1 MSDATISQ
9 LGRFKIVSEL
19 GRGAMG
25 VVYRAE
31 DPLLNRTVAIKT
43 ILMAPDMEGH
53 AEYEARFYQEAK
65 AAGGLNHPN
74 IITIHDIGREG
85 DTAYMA
91 MELLDGV
98 ELREMMARGRVP
110 LPLALE
116 LMAQVADGLAFAHER
131 GVVHRDVK
139 PANVMVLRGR
149 HAKIMDFG
157 IARMRVSEVKTQTGA
172 VMGSPKYMSPE
183 QVTGQRPDHRSDIFS
198 LGLIVYEI
206 ASGAAPFSASTIT
219 GLMHA
224 IATET
229 PAPPSAV
236 DASLPPVLDLIVAR
250 ALEKECAARYQSA
263 AEIAADLRAC
273 LERLAHAPAA
283 APAAAAAPVAP
294 AGGAVEKTVK
304 IAAVPAG
311 GAGEKTVK
319 IAAVPADAPTVKTP
333 MATTLAAEPTRRP
346 EAAGAGLVTTGH
358 MHPLYP
364 SRSFDSGAAL
374 QNLAAMAAGGVTDAG
389 AQPASG
395 AGNALRAVWGDPD
408 RRVFA
413 AAIVAAV
420 IGAALIALL

>member
-1 MSDATISQ
+1 MAGATIGQ
-9 LGRFKIVSEL
+9 LGRYRILAEL

-43 ILMAPDMEGH
+43 ILMTADAEGR
-53 AEYEARFYQEAK
+53 AEYEARFFQEAK

-98 ELREMMARGRVP
+98 ELRELMQRARVP
-110 LPLALE
+110 LPLALD
-116 LMAQVADGLAFAHER
+116 LAAQVADGLAFAHEC
-131 GVVHRDVK
+131 GVVHRDIK

-157 IARMRVSEVKTQTGA
+157 IARMKVSEVKTQTGA

-183 QVTGQRPDHRSDIFS
+183 QVTGQQPDQRSDIFS
-198 LGLIVYEI
+198 LGIILYEL
-206 ASGAAPFSASTIT
+206 ASGAAPFTAPTIT

-250 ALEKECAARYQSA
+250 ALEKDRDARYQSA

-273 LERLAHAPAA
+273 LERLRTGTSAA
-283 APAAAAAPVAP
+283 RPD
-294 AGGAVEKTVK
+294 AVETTVK
-304 IAAVPAG
+304 VTAISA
-311 GAGEKTVK
+311 GAG
-319 IAAVPADAPTVKTP
+319 
-333 MATTLAAEPTRRP
+333 ATTLKGDSTLASEATRAAGHGAPPARRP
-346 EAAGAGLVTTGH
+346 DSPSGEQLTTTGR
-358 MHPLYP
+358 MILLYP
-364 SRSFDSGAAL
+364 ARSFDSSAAL
-374 QNLAAMAAGGVTDAG
+374 QKLAVMATTGVTDAG

-395 AGNALRAVWGDPD
+395 PGNTLRAVWGDTD
-408 RRVFA
+408 RRIFA
-413 AAIVAAV
+413 AAVAIAIAGAV
-420 IGAALIALL
+420 AVALL

>member
-1 MSDATISQ
+1 MAGATISQ
-9 LGRFKIVSEL
+9 LGRYRILAEL

-43 ILMAPDMEGH
+43 ILMTADAEGR
-53 AEYEARFYQEAK
+53 AEYEARFFQEAK

-91 MELLDGV
+91 MELLDGI
-98 ELREMMARGRVP
+98 ELRDLMQRGRVP
-110 LPLALE
+110 LPLALD
-116 LMAQVADGLAFAHER
+116 LAAQVADGLAFAHER
-131 GVVHRDVK
+131 GVVHRDIK

-157 IARMRVSEVKTQTGA
+157 IARMKVSEVHTQTGA

-198 LGLIVYEI
+198 LGIILYELV
-206 ASGAAPFSASTIT
+206 SGTTPFTSPTIT

-250 ALEKECAARYQSA
+250 ALEKERDERYQGA
-263 AEIAADLRAC
+263 AEIAADLRTC
-273 LERLAHAPAA
+273 LERLGQGRAG
-283 APAAAAAPVAP
+283 AAAAHP
-294 AGGAVEKTVK
+294 GATAE
-304 IAAVPAG
+304 
-311 GAGEKTVK
+311 
-319 IAAVPADAPTVKTP
+319 
-333 MATTLAAEPTRRP
+333 TTLKATAISTDPGAITLKGDSTLASEATRALGREAPPARRP
-346 EAAGAGLVTTGH
+346 DSASGEQISTTGR
-358 MHPLYP
+358 MILLYP
-364 SRSFDSGAAL
+364 ARSFDSGAAL
-374 QNLAAMAAGGVTDAG
+374 QRLAVMATAGVIDAG

-395 AGNALRAVWGDPD
+395 PGNALRAVWGDPD

-413 AAIVAAV
+413 AAIA
-420 IGAALIALL
+420 AALVGAVVIALL